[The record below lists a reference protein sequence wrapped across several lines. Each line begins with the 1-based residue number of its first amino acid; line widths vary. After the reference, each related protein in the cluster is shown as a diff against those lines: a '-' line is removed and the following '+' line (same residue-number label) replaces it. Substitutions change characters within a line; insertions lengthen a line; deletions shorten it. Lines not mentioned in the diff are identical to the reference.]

1 MDGTIFRDLLDAVRF
16 EAQQPNSSNDADAD
30 DNSNNGQQQHWSD
43 AADKIETLMKMRTDL
58 WNGAD
63 FPYGSE
69 FAWDTTGQVKG

>member
-16 EAQQPNSSNDADAD
+16 EAQSDSSSNDD
-30 DNSNNGQQQHWSD
+30 QQHWSD
-43 AADKIETLMKMRTDL
+43 AAQKIEMLMKMRTDI

-69 FAWDTTGQVKG
+69 FAWDTTGQVRGKLASDVW